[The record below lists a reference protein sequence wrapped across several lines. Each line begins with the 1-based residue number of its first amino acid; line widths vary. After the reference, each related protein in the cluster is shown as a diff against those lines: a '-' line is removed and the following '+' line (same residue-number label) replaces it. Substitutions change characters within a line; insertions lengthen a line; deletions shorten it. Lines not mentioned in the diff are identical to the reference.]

1 MKLSKS
7 IKPISYL
14 KAHASEIV
22 RDAAANGSTY
32 IITQNG
38 DAKVVVQDIKEYEKT
53 QDTLAMLKILAMSQ
67 ESLKRGKAKSLKD
80 TFADLDRK
88 IKKFKK
94 EWNTR

>member
-14 KAHASEIV
+14 KAHASESV